1 MNPDLEF
8 SHMSDNISCFF
19 FEGGHFLTNCK
30 IVLITKTWA
39 RSGPEVGHW
48 EKVKVRCILRC
59 DILYFGLYVCS
70 RWDMGYPIFKVRS
83 TDCYNLE
90 DSPLHSTSLQPGILS
105 GAFKF

>member
-39 RSGPEVGHW
+39 RSGPEVGQKW
-48 EKVKVRCILRC
+48 A
-59 DILYFGLYVCS
+59 
-70 RWDMGYPIFKVRS
+70 RS
-83 TDCYNLE
+83 GPLGE
-90 DSPLHSTSLQPGILS
+90 GESSLHS
-105 GAFKF
+105 AM